1 MHIIDPV
8 SINRLMHRVLI
19 VHPEGNAANNP
30 TLRSIISVLGGKG
43 VSVDIIS
50 RKRIAP
56 QPNISNVRWINEA
69 PVYSRLKALATN
81 IISSGLLVRLLIY
94 LNRKQYKR
102 NDCEIVIGVDRQGL
116 VEAREISRI
125 LDIPYAFISFEIMFE
140 CETSLRFKLVE
151 RIASKNVAFWIA
163 QDEMRAKM
171 LSDENHLQNRP
182 SLLIPVSSHG
192 IANQTEWRLRDS
204 LNIPNDKKVAIAVGS
219 ISEWTMMDKVLASL
233 PNWPEDW
240 VLIIHDRY
248 GHTQKRLNALKLEE
262 TLLSK
267 SRLYISIEAAED
279 VDDMGYVLSGVDCG
293 LAFYQPNNGNPFLG
307 NNIRFLG
314 RSSGKIATYLR
325 FGIPVITN
333 IGAPMMNDI
342 REYQLGEVILD
353 PNELP
358 HCLRLWNFSNRN
370 SCQNYFKTHLDFE
383 NYSDEFLKLLE
394 KSVNEYKN

>member
-1 MHIIDPV
+1 
-8 SINRLMHRVLI
+8 MHRVLI

-30 TLRSIISVLGGKG
+30 TLRSIISLLGKNG
-43 VSVDIIS
+43 VFVDIIS
-50 RKRIAP
+50 KNGIAP
-56 QPNISNVRWINEA
+56 QPAIANVRWINEA

-81 IISSGLLVRLLIY
+81 IISSDFFVKLLIY
-94 LNRKQYKR
+94 LNRKQYKN
-102 NDCEIVIGVDRQGL
+102 NDWQIVIGVDRQGL
-116 VEAREISRI
+116 IEAREISRM

-140 CETSLRFKLVE
+140 SETSLRFKIVE
-151 RIASKNVAFWIA
+151 RTASKNVSFWIA

-171 LSDENHLQNRP
+171 LSDENHLQSRP

-192 IANQTEWRLRDS
+192 IANQTERRLRDS

-219 ISEWTMMDKVLASL
+219 ISEWTMMDEVLGSL

-248 GHTQKRLNALKLEE
+248 GHTQSRLNALKLEE
-262 TLLSK
+262 KLLSK
-267 SRLYISIEAAED
+267 SRLYLSTDAPED
-279 VDDMGYVLSGVDCG
+279 VDDMGYILSGVDCG
-293 LAFYQPNNGNPFLG
+293 LAFYRPINGNPFLG

-342 REYQLGEVILD
+342 REYQLGEVISD

-358 HCLRLWNFSNRN
+358 RCLRLGNFSNRKN
-370 SCQNYFKTHLDFE
+370 CQNYFKTHLDFE
-383 NYSDEFLKLLE
+383 NHSDEFWKLLE
-394 KSVNEYKN
+394 KSVSEYKNQ